1 MLYLIAQTEDE
12 LGLIDQLVAEFA
24 GDIEGS
30 YPAEVILLRLLAA
43 VLIGW
48 LVGLTYRHTHT
59 GKKMLPS
66 MPHTLL
72 LLCLGGALV
81 WLVVGNNIARAFG
94 LAGMVGLI
102 RYRTRLDDPKDTTIL
117 LFSMIMGM
125 ACGLGQYVVAIIGS
139 LTVLSTLWA
148 LFFVSAPEREAR
160 IDRRRRKSEQTFWP
174 PRGGGPPPPPPPP
187 EDGPGP

>member
-1 MLYLIAQTEDE
+1 
-12 LGLIDQLVAEFA
+12 
-24 GDIEGS
+24 
-30 YPAEVILLRLLAA
+30 
-43 VLIGW
+43 
-48 LVGLTYRHTHT
+48 
-59 GKKMLPS
+59 MLPS

-187 EDGPGP
+187 PEDGPGP